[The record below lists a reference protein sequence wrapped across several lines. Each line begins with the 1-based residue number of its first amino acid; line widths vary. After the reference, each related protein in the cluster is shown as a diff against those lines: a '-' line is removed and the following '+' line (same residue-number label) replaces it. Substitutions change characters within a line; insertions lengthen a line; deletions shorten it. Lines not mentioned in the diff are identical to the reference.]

1 MRVKTEKKMISLA
14 KPDLINRILK
24 DKSET
29 LNITESAVVEQV
41 LVDNFLPKNSDAK
54 FIVENYLYSENGS
67 VSKTLSALF
76 SDNAAGT
83 RG

>member
-54 FIVENYLYSENGS
+54 FIVENYLYSE
-67 VSKTLSALF
+67 
-76 SDNAAGT
+76 
-83 RG
+83 R